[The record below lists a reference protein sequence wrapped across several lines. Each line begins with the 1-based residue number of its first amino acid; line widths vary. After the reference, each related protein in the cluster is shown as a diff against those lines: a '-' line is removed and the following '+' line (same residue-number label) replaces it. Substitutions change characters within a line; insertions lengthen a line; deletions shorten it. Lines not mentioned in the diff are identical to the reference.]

1 MTVLIALDQGT
12 TSTRTVA
19 FDKDLNIIH
28 SEQKE
33 YPLLYPKDGWVEI
46 EPNEL
51 MGSVYATIDPV
62 IDVCADIVA
71 MGITNQR
78 ETTVIWDADSGQ
90 PIYNAIVWQD
100 RRTADKCMQLKQAGY
115 EEVIRSKTGLLLDP
129 YFSSTKISWILDNVD
144 GARVKAEAGKL
155 RFGTI
160 DTYLLWQLSKGDIFK
175 TDVTNASRTNL
186 YNIHSRNW
194 DDELLEI
201 FNIPASMLPEVHS
214 SDSNFGKLV
223 RGNKEIQITGVIGDQ
238 QSALVGQR
246 CFQPGQMKATFGT
259 GCFLMVNTGNESLQ
273 STSGLL
279 NTLGY
284 GLSGEISYALEGSIF
299 SAGTIIQWLRDNMEF
314 FSNSQESIKFLD
326 ATGKSNDVLFVPGF
340 TGIGAPHWNSEIRAA
355 FYGITRDSTK
365 TDMVT
370 AAFKALIYQV
380 MDIKEALKIDGIEI
394 NGLSIDGGMAANS
407 SFCQLLAD
415 FLGQEVQV
423 PSSLES
429 TAIGAAITAG
439 LGSNF
444 FSIDDL
450 KSQQS
455 KNSTTYIPRDD
466 IFDPRDLVEWKKFLR
481 VLLGRIQLKRYQ
493 LHSTQ

>member
-1 MTVLIALDQGT
+1 MSVLIAIDQGT

-19 FDKDLNIIH
+19 FDKDLNVIC

-33 YPLLYPKDGWVEI
+33 YPLIYPKDGWVEI
-46 EPNEL
+46 QPKEL
-51 MGSVYATIDPV
+51 MNSVYTTLDPV
-62 IDVCADIVA
+62 INSCSDVCAI
-71 MGITNQR
+71 GITNQR
-78 ETTVIWDADSGQ
+78 ETTLVWDADSGK

-100 RRTADKCMQLKQAGY
+100 RRTAKQCMQLKQDGH
-115 EEVIRSKTGLLLDP
+115 EEAIKSATGLLLDP

-144 GARVKAEAGKL
+144 GAREKADAGKL
-155 RFGTI
+155 RFGTV
-160 DTYLLWQLSKGDIFK
+160 DTYLLWQMTNGDVHK

-186 YNIHSRNW
+186 YNIYEKKW
-194 DDELLEI
+194 DSELLKI
-201 FNIPASMLPEVHS
+201 FNVPSSMLPEVHS
-214 SDSNFGKLV
+214 SDNNYGAIV
-223 RGNKEIQITGVIGDQ
+223 RGNKTIQITGIIGDQ

-246 CFQPGQMKATFGT
+246 CFQSGQMKATFGT
-259 GCFLMVNTGNESLQ
+259 GCFLMVNTGDESLQ

-284 GLSGEISYALEGSIF
+284 GLSGEVPYALEGSIF

-314 FSNSQESIKFLD
+314 FPDSSQSKNFLD
-326 ATGKSNDVLFVPGF
+326 ASGKSNGVLFVPGF

-380 MDIKEALKIDGIEI
+380 IDIKEALNMDDIEI
-394 NGLSIDGGMAANS
+394 ENLSIDGGMAANT

-439 LGSNF
+439 LGSHL
-444 FSIDDL
+444 FSLDDL
-450 KSQQS
+450 QKKQS
-455 KNSTTYIPRDD
+455 SNTTIYKPRKNIL
-466 IFDPRDLVEWKKFLR
+466 DLNDQSEWRKFLR
-481 VLLGRIQLKRYQ
+481 VLLDAYN
-493 LHSTQ
+493 

>member
-1 MTVLIALDQGT
+1 MSILIAIDQGT

-33 YPLLYPKDGWVEI
+33 YPLIYPNDGWVEI
-46 EPNEL
+46 APEEL
-51 MGSVYATIDPV
+51 MSSVYATIDPV
-62 IDVCADIVA
+62 IEACSDISA
-71 MGITNQR
+71 IGITNQR
-78 ETTVIWDADSGQ
+78 ETTLVWDADSGE

-100 RRTADKCMQLKQAGY
+100 RRTAEQCMQLKKAGH
-115 EEVIRSKTGLLLDP
+115 EEAIKNATGLLLDP

-144 GARVKAEAGKL
+144 GARKRAEAGKL
-155 RFGTI
+155 RFGTV
-160 DTYLLWQLSKGDIFK
+160 DTYLLWQLTHGEIYK

-186 YNIHSRNW
+186 YNIHLKEW
-194 DDELLEI
+194 DSELLKI
-201 FNIPASMLPEVHS
+201 FNIPRSMLPEVQS
-214 SDSNFGKLV
+214 SDSNYGTLV
-223 RGNKEIQITGVIGDQ
+223 RGNKTIQISGVIGDQ

-246 CFQPGQMKATFGT
+246 CFQSGQMKATFGT
-259 GCFLMVNTGNESLQ
+259 GCFLMVNTGDESLL

-284 GLSGEISYALEGSIF
+284 GLSGKVSYALEGSIF

-314 FSNSQESIKFLD
+314 FQDSAESINLLD
-326 ATGKSNDVLFVPGF
+326 TRGESNGVLFVPGF
-340 TGIGAPHWNSEIRAA
+340 TGIGAPHWNAEIRAS

-380 MDIKEALKIDGIEI
+380 MDIKEALKVDGIHI
-394 NGLSIDGGMAANS
+394 KNLSIDGGMAANS
-407 SFCQLLAD
+407 GFCQLLAD

-439 LGSNF
+439 LGAHF
-444 FSIDDL
+444 FSINNL
-450 KSQQS
+450 QNNQLSNATIYQ
-455 KNSTTYIPRDD
+455 PREKV
-466 IFDPRDLVEWKKFLR
+466 FDPNDLTEWRKFLR
-481 VLLGRIQLKRYQ
+481 VLLDAYN
-493 LHSTQ
+493 

>member
-1 MTVLIALDQGT
+1 MSVLIAIDQGT

-19 FDKDLNIIH
+19 FDKDLNVIC

-33 YPLLYPKDGWVEI
+33 YPLIYPKDGWVEI
-46 EPNEL
+46 QPKEL
-51 MGSVYATIDPV
+51 MNSVFTTLDPV
-62 IDVCADIVA
+62 INSCSDVCAI
-71 MGITNQR
+71 GITNQR
-78 ETTVIWDADSGQ
+78 ETTLVWDADSGK

-100 RRTADKCMQLKQAGY
+100 RRTAKQCMQLKQDGH
-115 EEVIRSKTGLLLDP
+115 EEVIKSATGLLLDP

-144 GARVKAEAGKL
+144 GAREKADAGKL
-155 RFGTI
+155 RFGTV
-160 DTYLLWQLSKGDIFK
+160 DTYLLWQMTNGDVHK

-186 YNIHSRNW
+186 YNIYQKKW
-194 DDELLEI
+194 DSELLKI
-201 FNIPASMLPEVHS
+201 FNIPSSMLPEVHS
-214 SDSNFGKLV
+214 SDNNYGAIV
-223 RGNKEIQITGVIGDQ
+223 RGNKTIQITGIIGDQ

-246 CFQPGQMKATFGT
+246 CFQSGQMKATFGT
-259 GCFLMVNTGNESLQ
+259 GCFLMVNTGDESLQ

-284 GLSGEISYALEGSIF
+284 GLSGEVPYALEGSIF

-314 FSNSQESIKFLD
+314 FPDSSQSKNFLD
-326 ATGKSNDVLFVPGF
+326 ASGKSNGVLFVPGF

-380 MDIKEALKIDGIEI
+380 IDIKEALNMDDIEI
-394 NGLSIDGGMAANS
+394 ENLSIDGGMAANT

-439 LGSNF
+439 LGSHL
-444 FSIDDL
+444 FSLDDL
-450 KSQQS
+450 QKKQS
-455 KNSTTYIPRDD
+455 SNTTIYKPRKNIL
-466 IFDPRDLVEWKKFLR
+466 DLNDQAEWRKFLR
-481 VLLGRIQLKRYQ
+481 VLLDAYN
-493 LHSTQ
+493 

>member
-19 FDKDLNIIH
+19 FDKDLNITH

-33 YPLLYPKDGWVEI
+33 YPLMYPKDGWVEI
-46 EPNEL
+46 DPNEL
-51 MGSVYATIDPV
+51 MVSVYATIDPV

-78 ETTVIWDADSGQ
+78 ETTLVWDADSGQ
-90 PIYNAIVWQD
+90 HIYNAIVWQD

-115 EEVIRSKTGLLLDP
+115 EEVITSKTGLLLDP

-144 GARVKAEAGKL
+144 GARAKAEAGRL

-160 DTYLLWQLSKGDIFK
+160 DTYLLWQLSKGEIYK

-186 YNIHSRNW
+186 YNIHSKNW
-194 DDELLEI
+194 DDELLKI

-279 NTLGY
+279 NTIGY
-284 GLSGEISYALEGSIF
+284 GLSSEISYALEGSIF

-314 FSNSQESIKFLD
+314 FLNSQESIKFLD
-326 ATGKSNDVLFVPGF
+326 AVGKSNDVLFVPGF

-380 MDIKEALKIDGIEI
+380 MDIKDALKMDGIEI

-450 KSQQS
+450 KAQQP
-455 KNSTTYIPRDD
+455 KNSTTYEPRDD
-466 IFDPRDLVEWKKFLR
+466 IFDPNDLVEWKKFLR
-481 VLLGRIQLKRYQ
+481 VLLDAYN
-493 LHSTQ
+493 